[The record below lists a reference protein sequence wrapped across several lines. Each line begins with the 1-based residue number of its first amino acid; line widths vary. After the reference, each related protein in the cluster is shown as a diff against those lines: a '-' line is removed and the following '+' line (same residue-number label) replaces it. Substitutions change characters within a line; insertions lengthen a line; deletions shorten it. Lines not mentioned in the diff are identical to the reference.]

1 MSKLAAVKDDKSDH
15 LNDPLKNSQTTV
27 FAEGKEIIVQDDRS
41 ETGDAQGHTPFNIA
55 QDASGTVFI
64 SGKPIHRKDDLRN
77 CGAKTI
83 VTGQSTVFVG

>member
-1 MSKLAAVKDDKSDH
+1 MGKLAAVKNDKSDH
-15 LNDPLKNSQTTV
+15 LNDPLKNTQTTV
-27 FAEGKEIIVQDDRS
+27 FAEGKLIIVQDDIS
-41 ETGDAQGHTPFNIA
+41 TAGDGMGHTPFNIA
-55 QDASGTVFI
+55 QESSGTVFI